1 MTEAVART
9 GPHAPKGSDPAPVA
23 GAVGGLGE
31 AGGVGSGGDIGEASA
46 GGEGNVEDRLR
57 AVGRDVRRA
66 MLAAVPDA
74 EPHDWL

>member
-1 MTEAVART
+1 MTAT
-9 GPHAPKGSDPAPVA
+9 PTTQAPTDAITVD
-23 GAVGGLGE
+23 E
-31 AGGVGSGGDIGEASA
+31 
-46 GGEGNVEDRLR
+46 RLR